1 MPGKREKKVTT
12 DDIKNA
18 CDRFLKARGVDTE
31 SWRQRMKRDAERGKS
46 QRRYGP
52 RASKIDKLA
61 DEIEKN
67 SQG

>member
-1 MPGKREKKVTT
+1 MRGKREKKVTT

-31 SWRQRMKRDAERGKS
+31 SWRRRRKRDAERGKA
-46 QRRYGP
+46 QRQSGP
-52 RASKIDKLA
+52 RASKIDNLA